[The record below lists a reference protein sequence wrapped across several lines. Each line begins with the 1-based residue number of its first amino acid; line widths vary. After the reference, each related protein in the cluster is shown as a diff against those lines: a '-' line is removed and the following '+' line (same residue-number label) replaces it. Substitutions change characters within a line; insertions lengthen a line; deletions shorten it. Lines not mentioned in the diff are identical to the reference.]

1 MKWFALGALVLVV
14 GVGTMQDNQSLGIGL
29 VVAACFV
36 GLFGLTERLR

>member
-14 GVGTMQDNQSLGIGL
+14 GVATMQDNQSLGIGL
-29 VVAACFV
+29 IVVACFV